1 LLGYNQGIEMKNPL
15 DQLKL
20 FPTPKN
26 PDELADILNSIGSPD
41 EVRIAWQAAAMAV
54 NMSWHMV
61 QTEIDAEH
69 A

>member
-1 LLGYNQGIEMKNPL
+1 MKNPL

-20 FPTPKN
+20 FPTPKT
-26 PDELADILNSIGSPD
+26 PDELADILNGIGSPD
-41 EVRIAWQAAAMAV
+41 EVRIAWQAAAMAI

-61 QTEIDAEH
+61 QAEVDAEH